1 MDSSIGDLMLKMSKV
16 MSSIADRVSKL
27 ELIAH
32 APRKFVTCEDCK
44 QKIREIKDGEKK
56 A

>member
-27 ELIAH
+27 ETMAH
-32 APRKFVTCEDCK
+32 KPREFVSCEDCK
-44 QKIREIKDGEKK
+44 QKIREIKDGKEK
-56 A
+56 

>member
-1 MDSSIGDLMLKMSKV
+1 MDRSVGDLMFKISKII
-16 MSSIADRVSKL
+16 SSIADRVAKL
-27 ELIAH
+27 ETMAH